1 MPAVIKHFFDAPTF
15 TFTYVV
21 HDSETKL
28 GVVIDPVLNYEPAAG
43 KCTTESVKHLVN
55 YVESENISIEYLLE
69 THIHA
74 DHLSGTSALKNA
86 IGGKVGIGSQVVQ
99 IQETF
104 ADVFNVESSFTADG
118 SQFDVLFEDDESFTV
133 GKLQFKVWHT
143 PGHTPACVSYLVEDS
158 IFVGDTLFMPDYGT
172 ARTDFPAGSAQNLYH
187 SIQRILS
194 LPDQTRIFLC
204 HDYGTESRPE
214 VCEKTTVEEEKL
226 HNIHIGQLTSEAQFI
241 KMREARDAKL
251 STPALLYPSVQF
263 NMRSANFPP
272 AERNGVEYFKIPLA
286 LT

>member
-118 SQFDVLFEDDESFTV
+118 SQFDVLFKDDESFTV

-214 VCEKTTVEEEKL
+214 VCEQTTVEAEKL
-226 HNIHIGQLTSEAQFI
+226 HNIHIGHLTSEAQFI

-272 AERNGVEYFKIPLA
+272 AEKNGVEYFKIPLA
-286 LT
+286 PT

>member
-21 HDSETKL
+21 HDPETKL

-43 KCTTESVKHLVN
+43 KCTTESVNHLVN

-74 DHLSGTSALKNA
+74 DHLSGTRALKNA

-214 VCEKTTVEEEKL
+214 VCEQTNVEAEKL
-226 HNIHIGQLTSEAQFI
+226 HNIHIGQLTSEEQFI
-241 KMREARDAKL
+241 EMREARDAKL

-263 NMRSANFPP
+263 NMRSANFPS
-272 AERNGVEYFKIPLA
+272 AEKNGVEYFKIPLTLA
-286 LT
+286 

>member
-21 HDSETKL
+21 HDPETKL

-43 KCTTESVKHLVN
+43 KCTTESVNHLVN

-74 DHLSGTSALKNA
+74 DHLSGTSALKDA

-104 ADVFNVESSFTADG
+104 ADVFNVESSFIADG

-172 ARTDFPAGSAQNLYH
+172 ARTDFPAGSAETLYH

-214 VCEKTTVEEEKL
+214 VCEQTNVEAEKL
-226 HNIHIGQLTSEAQFI
+226 HNIHIGHLTSEEQFI
-241 KMREARDAKL
+241 EMREARDAKL

-263 NMRSANFPP
+263 NMRSANFPS
-272 AERNGVEYFKIPLA
+272 AEKNGVEYFKIPLTLA
-286 LT
+286 

>member
-43 KCTTESVKHLVN
+43 KCTTESVNHLVN

-74 DHLSGTSALKNA
+74 DHLSGTRVLKNA

-143 PGHTPACVSYLVEDS
+143 PGHTPS
-158 IFVGDTLFMPDYGT
+158 IMIV
-172 ARTDFPAGSAQNLYH
+172 
-187 SIQRILS
+187 IQ
-194 LPDQTRIFLC
+194 
-204 HDYGTESRPE
+204 
-214 VCEKTTVEEEKL
+214 
-226 HNIHIGQLTSEAQFI
+226 
-241 KMREARDAKL
+241 
-251 STPALLYPSVQF
+251 
-263 NMRSANFPP
+263 
-272 AERNGVEYFKIPLA
+272 
-286 LT
+286 

>member
-43 KCTTESVKHLVN
+43 KCTTESVKHLVS
-55 YVESENISIEYLLE
+55 YLESENISIEYLLE

-104 ADVFNVESSFTADG
+104 ADVFNVESSFAADG
-118 SQFDVLFEDDESFTV
+118 SEFDVLFEDDESFTV

-158 IFVGDTLFMPDYGT
+158 IFVGATLFMPDYGT

-214 VCEKTTVEEEKL
+214 VCEQTTVEAEKL
-226 HNIHIGQLTSEAQFI
+226 HNIHIGHLTSEEEFV
-241 KMREARDAKL
+241 KLREARDAKL

-272 AERNGVEYFKIPLA
+272 AEKNGVEYFKIPLTLA
-286 LT
+286 

>member
-21 HDSETKL
+21 HDPETKL

-43 KCTTESVKHLVN
+43 KCTTESVNHLVN

-214 VCEKTTVEEEKL
+214 VCEQTTVEAEKL
-226 HNIHIGQLTSEAQFI
+226 HNIHIGHLTSEEQFI

-263 NMRSANFPP
+263 NMRSANFPS
-272 AERNGVEYFKIPLA
+272 AEKNGVEYFKIPLTLA
-286 LT
+286 

>member
-43 KCTTESVKHLVN
+43 KCTTKSVKHLIS

-86 IGGKVGIGSQVVQ
+86 IGGNVGIGSQVVQ

-118 SQFDVLFEDDESFTV
+118 GQFDVLFEDDESFTV

-172 ARTDFPAGSAQNLYH
+172 ARTDFPAGSAETLYH

-214 VCEKTTVEEEKL
+214 VCEQTTVEAEKL
-226 HNIHIGQLTSEAQFI
+226 HNIHIGHLTSEEEFV
-241 KMREARDAKL
+241 KLREARDAKL

-272 AERNGVEYFKIPLA
+272 AEKNGVEYFKIPLTLA
-286 LT
+286 

>member
-214 VCEKTTVEEEKL
+214 VCEQTTVEAEKL
-226 HNIHIGQLTSEAQFI
+226 HNIHIGHLTSEEQFI

>member
-21 HDSETKL
+21 HDPETKA

-43 KCTTESVKHLVN
+43 KCTKESVKRLVN
-55 YVESENISIEYLLE
+55 YVESENISVEYLLD

-74 DHLSGTSALKNA
+74 DHLSGTSELKAA
-86 IGGKVGIGSQVVQ
+86 IGGKIGIGSQVIQV
-99 IQETF
+99 QETF
-104 ADVFNVESSFTADG
+104 ANVFNAEPSFIADG

-133 GKLQFKVWHT
+133 GKLKFKVWHT
-143 PGHTPACVSYLVEDS
+143 PGHTPACVSYLVEDC

-172 ARTDFPAGSAQNLYH
+172 ARTDFPAGSAQTLYQ

-204 HDYGTESRPE
+204 HDYGTETRPE
-214 VCEKTTVEEEKL
+214 VCEQTTVREEKA
-226 HNIHIGQLTSEAQFI
+226 HNIHVGDLSSEEHFI

-251 STPALLYPSVQF
+251 STPTLLYPSVQF
-263 NMRSANFPP
+263 NMRGANFPP
-272 AERNGVEYFKIPLA
+272 AEKNGVRYFKMPLT

>member
-74 DHLSGTSALKNA
+74 DHLSGTSALKDA

-143 PGHTPACVSYLVEDS
+143 PGHTPACVSYLIEDS

-214 VCEKTTVEEEKL
+214 VCEQTTVEAEKL
-226 HNIHIGQLTSEAQFI
+226 NNIHIGHLTSEEQFV
-241 KMREARDAKL
+241 KLREARDAKL

-272 AERNGVEYFKIPLA
+272 AEKNGVEYFKIPLA
-286 LT
+286 PT

>member
-21 HDSETKL
+21 HDPETKV

-43 KCTTESVKHLVN
+43 KCTTESVKHLVS
-55 YVESENISIEYLLE
+55 YLESENISIEYLLE

-214 VCEKTTVEEEKL
+214 VCEQTTVEAEKL
-226 HNIHIGQLTSEAQFI
+226 HNIHIGHLTSEAQFI

>member
-43 KCTTESVKHLVN
+43 KCTTESVKHLVS
-55 YVESENISIEYLLE
+55 YLESENISIEYLLE

-104 ADVFNVESSFTADG
+104 ADVFNVESSFAADG
-118 SQFDVLFEDDESFTV
+118 SEFDVLFEDDESFTV

-214 VCEKTTVEEEKL
+214 VCEQTTVEAEKL
-226 HNIHIGQLTSEAQFI
+226 HNIHIGHLTSEEEFV
-241 KMREARDAKL
+241 KLREARDAKL

-272 AERNGVEYFKIPLA
+272 AEKNGVEYFKIPLTLA
-286 LT
+286 

>member
-74 DHLSGTSALKNA
+74 DHLSGTSALKKA

-104 ADVFNVESSFTADG
+104 AGVFNVESSFTADG
-118 SQFDVLFEDDESFTV
+118 SQFDVLFKDDESFTV
-133 GKLQFKVWHT
+133 GKLEFKVWHT

-214 VCEKTTVEEEKL
+214 VCEQTTVEEEKL
-226 HNIHIGQLTSEAQFI
+226 HNIHIGHLTSEAQFI

-272 AERNGVEYFKIPLA
+272 AEKNGVEYFKIPLTLA
-286 LT
+286 

>member
-172 ARTDFPAGSAQNLYH
+172 ARTDFPAGSAETLYH

-214 VCEKTTVEEEKL
+214 VCEQTTVEAEKL
-226 HNIHIGQLTSEAQFI
+226 HNIHIGHLTSEAQFI
-241 KMREARDAKL
+241 KLREARDAKL

-272 AERNGVEYFKIPLA
+272 AERNGVGYFKIPLA

>member
-74 DHLSGTSALKNA
+74 DHLSGTSALKDA

-118 SQFDVLFEDDESFTV
+118 SQFDVLFKDDESFTV

-214 VCEKTTVEEEKL
+214 VSEQTTVEEEKL

-272 AERNGVEYFKIPLA
+272 AEKNGVAYFKIPLRLA
-286 LT
+286 

>member
-21 HDSETKL
+21 HDPETKL

-43 KCTTESVKHLVN
+43 KCTTESVNHLVN

-74 DHLSGTSALKNA
+74 DHLSGTRALKNA

-133 GKLQFKVWHT
+133 GKLQFTVWHT

-214 VCEKTTVEEEKL
+214 VCEQTTVEAEKL
-226 HNIHIGQLTSEAQFI
+226 HNIHIGHLTSEEQFI
-241 KMREARDAKL
+241 EMREARDAKL

-263 NMRSANFPP
+263 NMRSANFPS
-272 AERNGVEYFKIPLA
+272 AEKNGVEYFKIPLTLA
-286 LT
+286 

>member
-21 HDSETKL
+21 HDTETKQ

-43 KCTTESVKHLVN
+43 KCTTESVNHLVN

-74 DHLSGTSALKNA
+74 DHLSGTRALKNA

-104 ADVFNVESSFTADG
+104 ADVFNVESSFAADG

-133 GKLQFKVWHT
+133 GKLQFTVWHT

-214 VCEKTTVEEEKL
+214 VCEQTNVEAEKL
-226 HNIHIGQLTSEAQFI
+226 HNIHIGHLTSEEQFI
-241 KMREARDAKL
+241 EMREARDAKL

-272 AERNGVEYFKIPLA
+272 AEKNGVEYFKIPLTLA
-286 LT
+286 

>member
-74 DHLSGTSALKNA
+74 DHLSGTNALKKA

-118 SQFDVLFEDDESFTV
+118 SQFDVLFKDDESFTV

-214 VCEKTTVEEEKL
+214 VCEQTTVEAEKL
-226 HNIHIGQLTSEAQFI
+226 HNIHIGHLTSEAQFI

-272 AERNGVEYFKIPLA
+272 AEKNGVEYFKIPLA
-286 LT
+286 PT

>member
-74 DHLSGTSALKNA
+74 DHLSGTSALKDA

-214 VCEKTTVEEEKL
+214 VCEQTTVEAEKL
-226 HNIHIGQLTSEAQFI
+226 HNIHIGHLTSEEEFV
-241 KMREARDAKL
+241 KLREARDAKL

-272 AERNGVEYFKIPLA
+272 AEKNGVEYFKIPLTLA
-286 LT
+286 

>member
-21 HDSETKL
+21 HDPETKL

-43 KCTTESVKHLVN
+43 KCTTESVNHLVN

-74 DHLSGTSALKNA
+74 DHLSGTRVLKNA

-214 VCEKTTVEEEKL
+214 VCEQTTVEAEKL
-226 HNIHIGQLTSEAQFI
+226 HNIHIGHLTSEEQFI
-241 KMREARDAKL
+241 EMREARDAKL

-263 NMRSANFPP
+263 NMRSANFPS
-272 AERNGVEYFKIPLA
+272 AEKNGVEYFKIPLTLA
-286 LT
+286 

>member
-21 HDSETKL
+21 HDPETKL

-43 KCTTESVKHLVN
+43 KCTTESVNHLVN

-74 DHLSGTSALKNA
+74 DHLSGTRVLKNA

-118 SQFDVLFEDDESFTV
+118 GQFDVLFEDDESFTV

-214 VCEKTTVEEEKL
+214 VCEQTNVEAEKL
-226 HNIHIGQLTSEAQFI
+226 HNIHIGQLTSEEQFI
-241 KMREARDAKL
+241 KMREVRDAKL

-263 NMRSANFPP
+263 NMRSANFPS
-272 AERNGVEYFKIPLA
+272 AEKNGVEYFKIPLTLA
-286 LT
+286 

>member
-172 ARTDFPAGSAQNLYH
+172 ARTDFPAGSAETLYH

-214 VCEKTTVEEEKL
+214 VCEQTTVEAEKL
-226 HNIHIGQLTSEAQFI
+226 HNIHIGHLTSEEQFI
-241 KMREARDAKL
+241 TLREARDAKL

>member
-214 VCEKTTVEEEKL
+214 VCEQTTVEAEKL
-226 HNIHIGQLTSEAQFI
+226 HNIHIGQLTSEEQFI

-251 STPALLYPSVQF
+251 GTPALLYPSVQF

-272 AERNGVEYFKIPLA
+272 AEKNGVEYFKIPLTLA
-286 LT
+286 

>member
-74 DHLSGTSALKNA
+74 DHLSGTSALKKA

-214 VCEKTTVEEEKL
+214 VCEQTTVEAEKL
-226 HNIHIGQLTSEAQFI
+226 HNIHIGHLTSEEEFV
-241 KMREARDAKL
+241 KLREARDAKL

-272 AERNGVEYFKIPLA
+272 AEKNGVEYFKIPLTLA
-286 LT
+286 

>member
-74 DHLSGTSALKNA
+74 DHLSGTSALKKA

-118 SQFDVLFEDDESFTV
+118 SQFDVLFKDDESFTV

-214 VCEKTTVEEEKL
+214 ACEQTTVEAEKL
-226 HNIHIGQLTSEAQFI
+226 HNIHIGHLTSEAQFI
-241 KMREARDAKL
+241 KLREARDAKL

>member
-21 HDSETKL
+21 HDPETKL

-43 KCTTESVKHLVN
+43 KCTTESVNHLVN

-74 DHLSGTSALKNA
+74 DHLSGTRALKNA

-214 VCEKTTVEEEKL
+214 VCEQTNVEAEKL
-226 HNIHIGQLTSEAQFI
+226 HNIHIGHLTSEEQFI
-241 KMREARDAKL
+241 EMREARDAKL

-263 NMRSANFPP
+263 NMRSANFPS
-272 AERNGVEYFKIPLA
+272 AEKNGVEYFKIPLTLA
-286 LT
+286 

>member
-104 ADVFNVESSFTADG
+104 ADVFNVESSFAADG
-118 SQFDVLFEDDESFTV
+118 SEFDVLFEDDESFTV

-204 HDYGTESRPE
+204 HDYGTESRRE
-214 VCEKTTVEEEKL
+214 VCEQTTVEEEKL
-226 HNIHIGQLTSEAQFI
+226 HNIHIGHLTSEAQFI

-272 AERNGVEYFKIPLA
+272 AEKNGVEYFKIPLA

>member
-214 VCEKTTVEEEKL
+214 VCEQTTVEAEKL
-226 HNIHIGQLTSEAQFI
+226 HNIHIGHLTSEEEFV
-241 KMREARDAKL
+241 KLREARDAKL

-272 AERNGVEYFKIPLA
+272 AEKNGVEYFKIPLTLA
-286 LT
+286 

>member
-74 DHLSGTSALKNA
+74 DHLSGTSALKDA

-104 ADVFNVESSFTADG
+104 ADVFNVESSFIADG

-214 VCEKTTVEEEKL
+214 VCEQTTVEAEKL
-226 HNIHIGQLTSEAQFI
+226 HNIHIGHLTSEEQFI
-241 KMREARDAKL
+241 EMREARDAKL

-263 NMRSANFPP
+263 NMRSANFPS
-272 AERNGVEYFKIPLA
+272 AEKNGVEYFKIPLTLA
-286 LT
+286 

>member
-74 DHLSGTSALKNA
+74 DHLSGTSALKKA

-118 SQFDVLFEDDESFTV
+118 SQFDVLFKDDESFTV

-214 VCEKTTVEEEKL
+214 VCEQTTVEEEKL
-226 HNIHIGQLTSEAQFI
+226 HNIHIGHLTSEAQFI

-272 AERNGVEYFKIPLA
+272 AEKNGVEYFKIPLA
-286 LT
+286 PT

>member
-74 DHLSGTSALKNA
+74 DHLSGTSALKKA

-118 SQFDVLFEDDESFTV
+118 SQFDVLFKDDESFTV

-214 VCEKTTVEEEKL
+214 VCEQTTVEAEKL
-226 HNIHIGQLTSEAQFI
+226 HNIHIGHLTSEAQFI
-241 KMREARDAKL
+241 KLREARDAKL

-286 LT
+286 PT

>member
-118 SQFDVLFEDDESFTV
+118 SQFDVLFKDDESFTV

-214 VCEKTTVEEEKL
+214 VCEQTTVEAEKL
-226 HNIHIGQLTSEAQFI
+226 HNIHIGHLTSEAQFI
-241 KMREARDAKL
+241 KLREARDAKL

>member
-21 HDSETKL
+21 HDPETKL

-43 KCTTESVKHLVN
+43 KCTTESVNHLVN

-74 DHLSGTSALKNA
+74 DHLSGTRVLKNA

-214 VCEKTTVEEEKL
+214 VCEQTTVEAEKL
-226 HNIHIGQLTSEAQFI
+226 HNIHIGHLTSEEEFV
-241 KMREARDAKL
+241 KLREARDAKL

-272 AERNGVEYFKIPLA
+272 AEKNGVEYFKIPLTLA
-286 LT
+286 

>member
-172 ARTDFPAGSAQNLYH
+172 ARTDFPAGSAETLYH

-214 VCEKTTVEEEKL
+214 VCEQTTVEAEKL
-226 HNIHIGQLTSEAQFI
+226 HNIHIGHLTSEAQFI
-241 KMREARDAKL
+241 KLREARDAKL

>member
-74 DHLSGTSALKNA
+74 DHLSGTSALKSA

-214 VCEKTTVEEEKL
+214 VCEQTTVEAEKL
-226 HNIHIGQLTSEAQFI
+226 HNIHIGHLTSEAQFI
-241 KMREARDAKL
+241 KLREARDAKL

>member
-74 DHLSGTSALKNA
+74 DHLSGTSALKDA

-172 ARTDFPAGSAQNLYH
+172 ARTDFPAGSAETLYH

-214 VCEKTTVEEEKL
+214 VCEKTTVEAEKL

>member
-99 IQETF
+99 IQQTF

-214 VCEKTTVEEEKL
+214 VCEQTTVEAEKL
-226 HNIHIGQLTSEAQFI
+226 HNIHIGHLTSEAQFI
-241 KMREARDAKL
+241 RLREARDAKL

>member
-21 HDSETKL
+21 HDPETKA

-43 KCTTESVKHLVN
+43 KCTKESVKRLVN
-55 YVESENISIEYLLE
+55 YVESENISVEYLLD

-74 DHLSGTSALKNA
+74 DHLSSTSELKAA
-86 IGGKVGIGSQVVQ
+86 IGGKIGIGSQVIQV
-99 IQETF
+99 QETF
-104 ADVFNVESSFTADG
+104 ANVFNAEPSFIADG

-133 GKLQFKVWHT
+133 GKLKFKVWHT
-143 PGHTPACVSYLVEDS
+143 PGHTPACVSYLVEDC

-172 ARTDFPAGSAQNLYH
+172 ARTDFPAGSAQTLYQ

-204 HDYGTESRPE
+204 HDYGTETRPE
-214 VCEKTTVEEEKL
+214 VCEQTTVREEKA
-226 HNIHIGQLTSEAQFI
+226 HNIHVGDLSSEEHFI

-251 STPALLYPSVQF
+251 STPTLLYPSVQF
-263 NMRSANFPP
+263 NMRGANFPP
-272 AERNGVEYFKIPLA
+272 AEKNGVRYFKMPLT